1 LTWRRVAKFLG
12 KELSDEQV
20 TGLAAHLD
28 FDAMKNNAAVNKE
41 RCECKGSSHG
51 IL

>member
-28 FDAMKNNAAVNKE
+28 FNAMKNNAAVNKE
-41 RCECKGSSHG
+41 RCECKGSKYD
-51 IL
+51 IP

>member
-1 LTWRRVAKFLG
+1 VAKFLG

-28 FDAMKNNAAVNKE
+28 FDTMKNNAAVNKE
-41 RCECKGSSHG
+41 ICE
-51 IL
+51 L